1 VAADVAEDTIGA
13 TREDFAA
20 VAVKELDLLGVGCV
34 VVV

>member
-1 VAADVAEDTIGA
+1 VAADIAENAVDG

-20 VAVKELDLLGVGCV
+20 VAIEELDLLGVTCV